1 MEKMNAYLSEDGR
14 TVIVLQGDSEEQFTV
29 DEFAE
34 IYGEDELPTGNNPEK
49 VVITEEAVE
58 AMASEEERNINAYY
72 DTLKKFLNSIG
83 WHQGFL
89 KVVDKYDNVTTEE
102 EKNRLRA
109 VIEDNYKV
117 PIQFLDQE
125 LQSKNSLRQNL
136 FVELNEKAAKI
147 GLSQTPRVKM
157 METLRFLEEQSRRDS
172 IRGQIKRLQ
181 SRGEHVSLDELIEK
195 RKQWEES
202 HKGD

>member
-1 MEKMNAYLSEDGR
+1 MQAFLSKDSD
-14 TVIVLQGDSEEQFTV
+14 TIVVIHGDSEEQLTV
-29 DEFAE
+29 DEFIE
-34 IYGEDELPTGNNPEK
+34 IYGEDELPTEK
-49 VVITEEAVE
+49 VIITEEAVE
-58 AMASEEERNINAYY
+58 AMATEEERNINAYY

-89 KVVDKYDNVTTEE
+89 KVVDKYDDATTEE
-102 EKNRLRA
+102 EKARLRA
-109 VIEDNYKV
+109 VIEDDYKV

-125 LQSKNSLRQNL
+125 LQSKNLLRQNL

-147 GLSQTPRVKM
+147 GLSQTPRAQM
-157 METLRFLEEQSRRDS
+157 LSTLHFLEEKSRRDS

-181 SRGEHVSLDELIEK
+181 SKGERVSLEELMEK
-195 RKQWEES
+195 RKKWEES

>member
-1 MEKMNAYLSEDGR
+1 MQAFLSKDSD
-14 TVIVLQGDSEEQFTV
+14 TIVVIHGDSEEQLTV
-29 DEFAE
+29 DEFIE
-34 IYGEDELPTGNNPEK
+34 IYGEDELPTGNSPEK

-58 AMASEEERNINAYY
+58 AMATEEERNINAYY

-89 KVVDKYDNVTTEE
+89 KVVDKYDDATTEE
-102 EKNRLRA
+102 EKARLRA

-147 GLSQTPRVKM
+147 GLSQVPRSQM
-157 METLRFLEEQSRRDS
+157 MNTLRFLEEQSRRDS